1 MGGGLEALIARRSQ
15 QRLRDWCGCATR
27 PRVTLLLELQ
37 RTIRDVPD
45 FPKPGILF
53 KDITPVLMN
62 AGLFGRT
69 LDALAAPWK
78 GGQVDAIVAIESR
91 GFLFGA
97 GLAERLSTPLV
108 LVRKKGKLP
117 YSTISESYALEYGE
131 ATLELHTDAL
141 SKGHRVLIV
150 DDLLATGGT
159 ADAAAKLVGRQGAVV
174 VGFQFVI
181 ELGFLDGGKRLGPT
195 SRALVRY

>member
-1 MGGGLEALIARRSQ
+1 M
-15 QRLRDWCGCATR
+15 
-27 PRVTLLLELQ
+27 TLLLELQ

-62 AGLFGRT
+62 AGLFART
-69 LDALAAPWK
+69 LDALAEPWK

-97 GLAERLSTPLV
+97 GLAERLSAPLV

-141 SKGHRVLIV
+141 QKGHRVLIV

-174 VGFQFVI
+174 AGYQFVI

>member
-1 MGGGLEALIARRSQ
+1 M
-15 QRLRDWCGCATR
+15 
-27 PRVTLLLELQ
+27 TLLLELQ

-62 AGLFGRT
+62 AGLFART
-69 LDALAAPWK
+69 LDALAEPWK
-78 GGQVDAIVAIESR
+78 GGQIDAIVAIESR

-97 GLAERLSTPLV
+97 GLAERLAAPLV

-117 YSTISESYALEYGE
+117 YTTISESYALEYGE

-141 SKGHRVLIV
+141 QKGHRVLIV

-174 VGFQFVI
+174 AGYQFVI

>member
-1 MGGGLEALIARRSQ
+1 MTLIDE
-15 QRLRDWCGCATR
+15 LR
-27 PRVTLLLELQ
+27 Q
-37 RTIRDVPD
+37 TIRDVPD
-45 FPKPGILF
+45 FPKAGIVF

-62 AGLFGRT
+62 AALFGRT
-69 LDALAAPWK
+69 LDALTEPWR
-78 GGQVDAIVAIESR
+78 GGKIDAVVAIESR

-97 GLAERLSTPLV
+97 GLAERLSAPLV

-117 YSTISESYALEYGE
+117 YTTISQSYALEYGE

-141 SKGHRVLIV
+141 QKGQRVLIV

-159 ADAAAKLVGRQGAVV
+159 ADAAANLVARQGAVV
-174 VGFQFVI
+174 AGFQFVI

>member
-1 MGGGLEALIARRSQ
+1 MTLIN
-15 QRLRDWCGCATR
+15 
-27 PRVTLLLELQ
+27 ELQ
-37 RTIRDVPD
+37 QAIRDVPD
-45 FPKPGILF
+45 FPKAGIVF

-62 AGLFGRT
+62 PALFRRT
-69 LDALAAPWK
+69 LDALTEPWRGEK
-78 GGQVDAIVAIESR
+78 IDAIVAIESR

-97 GLAERLSTPLV
+97 GLAERLSASLV
-108 LVRKKGKLP
+108 LVRKKGRLP
-117 YSTISESYALEYGE
+117 YTTISQSYALEYGE

-141 SKGHRVLIV
+141 QNGQRVLIV

-174 VGFQFVI
+174 AGFQFVI

>member
-1 MGGGLEALIARRSQ
+1 MTLIDE
-15 QRLRDWCGCATR
+15 LR
-27 PRVTLLLELQ
+27 Q
-37 RTIRDVPD
+37 TICDVPD
-45 FPKPGILF
+45 FPKAGIVF

-62 AGLFGRT
+62 AALFGRT
-69 LDALAAPWK
+69 LDALTEPWR
-78 GGQVDAIVAIESR
+78 GGKIDAVVAIESR

-97 GLAERLSTPLV
+97 GLAERLSAPLV

-117 YSTISESYALEYGE
+117 YTTISQSYALEYGE

-141 SKGHRVLIV
+141 QKGQRVLIV

-174 VGFQFVI
+174 AGFQFVI

>member
-1 MGGGLEALIARRSQ
+1 M
-15 QRLRDWCGCATR
+15 
-27 PRVTLLLELQ
+27 TLSLELQ

-45 FPKPGILF
+45 FPRAGIIF

-62 AGLFGRT
+62 ADLFGRT
-69 LDALAAPWK
+69 LDALAEPWH
-78 GGQVDAIVAIESR
+78 GGKIDAVVAIESR

-97 GLAERLSTPLV
+97 GLAERLSTSLV
-108 LVRKKGKLP
+108 LVRKAGKLP
-117 YSTISESYALEYGE
+117 YTTIRQSYALEYGE

-141 SKGHRVLIV
+141 QSGQRVLIV

-159 ADAAAKLVGRQGAVV
+159 ADATARLVGRQGAIVA
-174 VGFQFVI
+174 GFQFVI

>member
-1 MGGGLEALIARRSQ
+1 
-15 QRLRDWCGCATR
+15 
-27 PRVTLLLELQ
+27 VTIVLELQ

-45 FPKPGILF
+45 FPKPGIMF

-62 AGLFGRT
+62 AGLFART
-69 LDALAAPWK
+69 LDALAEPWK
-78 GGQVDAIVAIESR
+78 GQKVDAIVAIESR

-97 GLAERLSTPLV
+97 GLAERLSTSLV

-117 YSTISESYALEYGE
+117 YKTISQSYALEYGE

-141 SKGHRVLIV
+141 KAGHRVLIV

-159 ADAAAKLVGRQGAVV
+159 ADATAKLVSRQGAEVL
-174 VGFQFVI
+174 GFQFVI
-181 ELGFLDGGKRLGPT
+181 ELGFLDGAKRLGPT

>member
-1 MGGGLEALIARRSQ
+1 MT
-15 QRLRDWCGCATR
+15 LR
-27 PRVTLLLELQ
+27 LELQ

-45 FPKPGILF
+45 FPKAGIVF

-62 AGLFGRT
+62 SDLFGRT

-78 GGQVDAIVAIESR
+78 TQRVDAVVAIESR

-97 GLAERLSTPLV
+97 PLAERLDASLV
-108 LVRKKGKLP
+108 LVRKAGKLP
-117 YSTISESYALEYGE
+117 YTTIREGYALEYGE

-141 SKGHRVLIV
+141 REGQRVLIV

-159 ADAAAKLVGRQGAVV
+159 ADAASKLCGRQGAVV
-174 VGFQFVI
+174 AGFQFVI
-181 ELGFLDGGKRLGPT
+181 ELGFLEGAKRLGPT
-195 SRALVRY
+195 AQALVRY

>member
-1 MGGGLEALIARRSQ
+1 MTLI
-15 QRLRDWCGCATR
+15 
-27 PRVTLLLELQ
+27 LELQ

-45 FPKPGILF
+45 FPKPGIVF

-62 AGLFGRT
+62 SNLFGRT

-78 GGQVDAIVAIESR
+78 GQQVDAVVAIESR

-97 GLAERLSTPLV
+97 GLAERLGSSLV
-108 LVRKKGKLP
+108 LVRKAGKLP
-117 YSTISESYALEYGE
+117 YSTIREAYALEYGE
-131 ATLELHTDAL
+131 AVLELHTDAL
-141 SKGHRVLIV
+141 KSGQRVLIV

-159 ADAAAKLVGRQGAVV
+159 ASATAKLVNRQGAEVA
-174 VGFQFVI
+174 GFQFVI

-195 SRALVRY
+195 SRSLVRY